1 MSPEALPPSR
11 IAELAVAHRLPSM
24 HGTPEYVQAGGLLS
38 YSPSFP
44 HLFRAAALYVDKIL
58 RGASPGELPIGEP
71 DRFLLAVNLKTA
83 KSIELTV
90 PQPLLLLADQVI
102 Q

>member
-1 MSPEALPPSR
+1 MAISYTDLPDR
-11 IAELAVAHRLPSM
+11 RRDR
-24 HGTPEYVQAGGLLS
+24 G
-38 YSPSFP
+38 
-44 HLFRAAALYVDKIL
+44 KIL

-83 KSIELTV
+83 KRIELTV
-90 PQPLLLLADQVI
+90 PQPLLLLADQVT

>member
-1 MSPEALPPSR
+1 LWVQIAGPQPP
-11 IAELAVAHRLPSM
+11 A
-24 HGTPEYVQAGGLLS
+24 GLLS

-58 RGASPGELPIGEP
+58 RGASPGELPIGAP

>member
-1 MSPEALPPSR
+1 M
-11 IAELAVAHRLPSM
+11 
-24 HGTPEYVQAGGLLS
+24 
-38 YSPSFP
+38 

-58 RGASPGELPIGEP
+58 RGPSLGELPIGEP